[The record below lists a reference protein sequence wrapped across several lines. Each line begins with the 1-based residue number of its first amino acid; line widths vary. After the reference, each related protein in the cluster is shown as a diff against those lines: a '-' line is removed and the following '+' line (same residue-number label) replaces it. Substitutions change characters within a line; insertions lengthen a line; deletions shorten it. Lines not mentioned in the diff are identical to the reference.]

1 MKTFE
6 VTEQDVY
13 DVADRIHARALT
25 DEEVEWI
32 LFCYEDAQR
41 QDPTGSWNLVVE
53 NLIYTIINNDDK

>member
-32 LFCYEDAQR
+32 LFCYEDAQT

-53 NLIYTIINNDDK
+53 NLIYTILNNDDK